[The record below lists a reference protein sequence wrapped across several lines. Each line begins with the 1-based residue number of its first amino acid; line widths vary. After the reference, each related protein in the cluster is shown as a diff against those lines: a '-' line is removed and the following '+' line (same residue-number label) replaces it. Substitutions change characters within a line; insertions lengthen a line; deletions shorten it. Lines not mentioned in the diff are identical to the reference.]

1 MAELACLAG
10 PDNRPAWKKGKF
22 MYNDFNM
29 NKFLELFAQ
38 PYWQRMWILQEI
50 RLATQIILLFDNLS
64 VDWTGLKRLY
74 EEAQYEE
81 FFKNSMTSTLRKLS
95 RSQAFRLVF
104 HRGEAA
110 RNRLEDLVRTSI
122 DSKCTDP
129 RDKIYA
135 LLGIAID
142 CQNGEI
148 EINYSKSLF
157 ELYADVLNF
166 WNQSDSPLL
175 QLSEELQLSFNRPA
189 ELSDGGT
196 ALLSSRSS
204 EYIPKF
210 KLRGIKTG
218 IIAQVPSPVRSIAL
232 MEKISKCAPHLEA
245 TRASVAKQL
254 LETAKVNLIKSH
266 CSSTSSASGSSKI
279 RQRHGRNNANSVQ
292 TYSPG
297 REQAINACL
306 VLTADNIRTAYV
318 RTDAQA
324 GDIICQF
331 PGSKCVAV
339 LRDRIV
345 SYEFIGGAFLEDP
358 VSRRAERGD
367 QEQEIEFYLD
377 IVTCRSLLR

>member
-1 MAELACLAG
+1 MPFGSNTYDAMAELACLAG

-135 LLGIAID
+135 LLGITID
-142 CQNGEI
+142 YQNGEI
-148 EINYSKSLF
+148 EINYSNSLF
-157 ELYADVLNF
+157 KLYTDVLNF
-166 WNQSDSPLL
+166 
-175 QLSEELQLSFNRPA
+175 
-189 ELSDGGT
+189 
-196 ALLSSRSS
+196 
-204 EYIPKF
+204 
-210 KLRGIKTG
+210 
-218 IIAQVPSPVRSIAL
+218 
-232 MEKISKCAPHLEA
+232 
-245 TRASVAKQL
+245 
-254 LETAKVNLIKSH
+254 
-266 CSSTSSASGSSKI
+266 
-279 RQRHGRNNANSVQ
+279 
-292 TYSPG
+292 
-297 REQAINACL
+297 
-306 VLTADNIRTAYV
+306 
-318 RTDAQA
+318 
-324 GDIICQF
+324 
-331 PGSKCVAV
+331 
-339 LRDRIV
+339 
-345 SYEFIGGAFLEDP
+345 
-358 VSRRAERGD
+358 
-367 QEQEIEFYLD
+367 
-377 IVTCRSLLR
+377 